1 MGLRATVMIKKLNN
15 LLDRLEKRVGEIKS
29 LEIKLA
35 KEKEESAQF
44 YKWWQDEVAI
54 TKQLKKDVADLE
66 GRVFDLSGS
75 IEAAGLT
82 VKEEPNAPAEQEVL
96 DGPDDVDVERMQG
109 TADHDP
115 ESLVGEE
122 AYE

>member
-1 MGLRATVMIKKLNN
+1 MKKVIDT
-15 LLDRLEKRVGEIKS
+15 LLDKLAKQAGEVATG
-29 LEIKLA
+29 EVALA

-54 TKQLKKDVADLE
+54 TKKLNDAVADLE
-66 GRVFDLSGS
+66 ARVFDLTGS

-82 VKEEPNAPAEQEVL
+82 VEEKPNDL
-96 DGPDDVDVERMQG
+96 DGPDDVDVERMQS

-115 ESLVGEE
+115 EAMPNG
-122 AYE
+122 